1 MEDFRMYNI
10 DMEDIDP
17 EKTYDLIVLGGGPT
31 AIGCAIY
38 AARFALDV
46 LVIGKIF
53 GGLIATTHL
62 VENYPGITSTSGQG
76 LMEMFKD
83 HMNSLRIPYIT
94 DEIRS
99 IEKTSDN
106 FILHSF
112 FQKFKAKSVV
122 IATGSERKKLGIPG
136 EEEFAG
142 RGVSY
147 CATCDGPFYKD
158 KTVCVIGGSDSAA
171 KEALFLS
178 QNVKKVYIIY
188 RGEEIRAE
196 PINKKR
202 VEQNQKIEII
212 YKTNVTEIKGNNTVK
227 SVIFDNGKEFEVD
240 GVFIEVGSVPN
251 SDIAKHIGIR
261 INDKGEIIIN
271 RKSETNLPGVFAAGD
286 VADAPFKQ
294 AITGVAEGVIA
305 AYSAFDYVK
314 KMNIEY

>member
-1 MEDFRMYNI
+1 MFNI
-10 DMEDIDP
+10 DMEGVDF

-38 AARFALDV
+38 AARFALNV
-46 LVIGKIF
+46 LIVGKTF

-62 VENYPGITSTSGQG
+62 VENYPGIASTSGQG
-76 LMEMFKD
+76 LMDMFKE
-83 HMNSLRIPYIT
+83 HMNSLSIPYIS

-99 IEKTSDN
+99 IEKADDH

-112 FQKFKAKSVV
+112 FQKFKAYTVC

-158 KTVCVIGGSDSAA
+158 KVVIVVGGSDSAA

-178 QNVKKVYIIY
+178 QNVKKVYIVY

-202 VEQNQKIEII
+202 VYENEKIEII
-212 YKTNVTEIKGNNTVK
+212 YKTNIVEIKGDTSVK
-227 SVIFDNGKEFEVD
+227 SVIFDNGKKFDID
-240 GVFIEVGSVPN
+240 GVFIEVGSIPN
-251 SDIAKHIGIR
+251 SDLAKR
-261 INDKGEIIIN
+261 ISVKTNEKNEIKIN
-271 RKSETNLPGVFAAGD
+271 RKSETNIPGIFAAGD

-305 AYSAFDYVK
+305 AFSAFDYVK
-314 KMNIEY
+314 EMNIEY

>member
-1 MEDFRMYNI
+1 MESI
-10 DMEDIDP
+10 DL
-17 EKTYDLIVLGGGPT
+17 EKTYDLIVIGGGPT
-31 AIGCAIY
+31 AIGSAIY

-62 VENYPGITSTSGQG
+62 VENYPGITTTSGQG
-76 LMEMFKD
+76 LMDMFKE
-83 HMNSLRIPYIT
+83 HMNSLSIPYIT

-99 IEKTSDN
+99 IEKADEH

-112 FQKFKAKSVV
+112 FQKFKALSVV

-136 EEEFAG
+136 EENFAG

-158 KTVCVIGGSDSAA
+158 KTVCVVGGSDSAA

-202 VEQNQKIEII
+202 VEENHKIEII
-212 YKTNVTEIKGNNTVK
+212 YKTNIVEIKGDNTVK
-227 SVIFDNGKEFEVD
+227 SVIFDNGTEFEVD
-240 GVFIEVGSVPN
+240 GVFIEVGSIPN
-251 SDIAKHIGIR
+251 SDLAKRIGVKT
-261 INDKGEIIIN
+261 NQKDEIIIN
-271 RKSETNLPGVFAAGD
+271 RKSETNIPGIFAAGD

-294 AITGVAEGVIA
+294 AITGVAEGVVA
-305 AYSAFDYVK
+305 AYSVFDYIK
-314 KMNIEY
+314 GMNIDY

>member
-1 MEDFRMYNI
+1 MFNI
-10 DMEDIDP
+10 DMEGVDF

-38 AARFALDV
+38 AARFALNV
-46 LVIGKIF
+46 LIVGKTF

-62 VENYPGITSTSGQG
+62 VENYPGIASTSGQG
-76 LMEMFKD
+76 LMDMFKE
-83 HMNSLRIPYIT
+83 HMNSLSIPYIS

-99 IEKTSDN
+99 IEKADDH
-106 FILHSF
+106 FVLHSF
-112 FQKFKAKSVV
+112 FQKFKAYTVC

-158 KTVCVIGGSDSAA
+158 KVVIVVGGSDSAA

-178 QNVKKVYIIY
+178 QNVKKVYIVY

-202 VEQNQKIEII
+202 VYENEKIEII
-212 YKTNVTEIKGNNTVK
+212 YKTNIVEIKGDTSVK
-227 SVIFDNGKEFEVD
+227 SVIFDNGKEFDID
-240 GVFIEVGSVPN
+240 GVFIEVGSIPN
-251 SDIAKHIGIR
+251 SDLAKR
-261 INDKGEIIIN
+261 ISVKTDEKDEIIIN
-271 RKSETNLPGVFAAGD
+271 RKSETNIPGIFAAGD

>member
-1 MEDFRMYNI
+1 MEGVDF
-10 DMEDIDP
+10 

-38 AARFALDV
+38 AARFALNV
-46 LVIGKIF
+46 LIVGKTF

-76 LMEMFKD
+76 LMDMFKE
-83 HMNSLRIPYIT
+83 HMNSLSIPYIS

-99 IEKTSDN
+99 IEKAEDH

-112 FQKFKAKSVV
+112 FQKFKAYTVC

-158 KTVCVIGGSDSAA
+158 KVVIVVGGSDSAA

-178 QNVKKVYIIY
+178 QNVKKVYIVY

-202 VEQNQKIEII
+202 VYENEKIEII
-212 YKTNVTEIKGNNTVK
+212 YKTNIVEIKGDTSVK
-227 SVIFDNGKEFEVD
+227 SVIFDNGKEFEID
-240 GVFIEVGSVPN
+240 GVFIEVGSIPN
-251 SDIAKHIGIR
+251 SGLAKR
-261 INDKGEIIIN
+261 ISVKTNEKNEIKIN
-271 RKSETNLPGVFAAGD
+271 RKSETNIPGIFAAGD
-286 VADAPFKQ
+286 VADATFKQ

-305 AYSAFDYVK
+305 AFSAFDYVK
-314 KMNIEY
+314 VMNIEY

>member
-1 MEDFRMYNI
+1 MYNIAMEDF
-10 DMEDIDP
+10 DP

-76 LMEMFKD
+76 LMDMFKE
-83 HMNSLRIPYIT
+83 HMNSLSIPYIT

-99 IEKTSDN
+99 VENADDH

-136 EEEFAG
+136 EEDFAG

-147 CATCDGPFYKD
+147 CATCDGPFYRD

-202 VEQNQKIEII
+202 VEKNHKIEII
-212 YKTNVTEIKGNNTVK
+212 YKTNIVEIKGDKTVK
-227 SVIFDNGKEFEVD
+227 SVIFDNGTEFEVD
-240 GVFIEVGSVPN
+240 GVFIEVGSIPN
-251 SDIAKHIGIR
+251 SDLAKR
-261 INDKGEIIIN
+261 INVKTNQKDEIIIN
-271 RKSETNLPGVFAAGD
+271 RKSETNIPGIFAAGD

-294 AITGVAEGVIA
+294 AITGVAEGVVA
-305 AYSAFDYVK
+305 AYSAFDYIK
-314 KMNIEY
+314 EMNIEY